1 MRAVSSGLRQH
12 PELNSW
18 LGGEEEDR
26 AGGEGDD
33 SCLATHTHTPSVG
46 LAALSWHRC
55 WGESLSKYLATGWEV
70 QEREVASFLSPG
82 QAGVWGRV
90 PSAAC
95 PCPRLGPSQLLPKGR
110 PGCDSSD
117 GVGVLEGP
125 RGTRHGLRAE

>member
-1 MRAVSSGLRQH
+1 MGSGSIQNSTAGSGERRKIGLEVRGMTAASQH
-12 PELNSW
+12 
-18 LGGEEEDR
+18 
-26 AGGEGDD
+26 
-33 SCLATHTHTPSVG
+33 THTHTPSVG

-95 PCPRLGPSQLLPKGR
+95 PCPRLGPSQLWPKGR